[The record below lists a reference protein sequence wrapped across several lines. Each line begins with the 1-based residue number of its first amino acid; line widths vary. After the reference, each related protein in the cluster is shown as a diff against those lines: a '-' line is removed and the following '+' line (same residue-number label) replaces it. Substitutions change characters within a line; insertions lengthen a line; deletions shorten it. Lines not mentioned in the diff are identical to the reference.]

1 MPKRQ
6 QLSIDLPTERHKAKL
21 SAAAQS
27 IGFSNAQGLL
37 KFIIAPFMN
46 PSLQK
51 CKANAKE
58 LLKK

>member
-1 MPKRQ
+1 MTKRN
-6 QLSIDLPTERHKAKL
+6 QLSIDLPTEAHRDKL
-21 SAAAQS
+21 TAAAQS
-27 IGFSNAQGLL
+27 IGLGNAQGLL
-37 KFIIAPFMN
+37 KFLIAPFMN